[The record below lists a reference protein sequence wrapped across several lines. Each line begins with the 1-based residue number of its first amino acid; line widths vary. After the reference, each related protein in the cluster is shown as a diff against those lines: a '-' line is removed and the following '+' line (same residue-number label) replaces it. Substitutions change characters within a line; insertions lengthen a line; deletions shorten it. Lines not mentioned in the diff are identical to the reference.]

1 MKYQRKVYPMN
12 YYLISLIRTAVAT
25 AMPRLDPIKAAR
37 WADLLIGLI
46 RNGGTAIVAPSTGKA
61 SNVARRAWK
70 ASNPLKGSVAVP
82 LARWNYD
89 DLLIKQS
96 TATATV
102 DGMRVAITNG
112 LRDVTVALR
121 AIVPHVVADEMAV
134 PAVAV
139 SVDPHDDGI
148 VVTGYWFTVGDDE

>member
-1 MKYQRKVYPMN
+1 MN
-12 YYLISLIRTAVAT
+12 YYLIDLIRTAVAT
-25 AMPRLDPIKAAR
+25 AMPRLSTAKAER

-46 RNGGTAIVAPSTGKA
+46 RNGGTAIVAPSTAKA

-121 AIVPHVVADEMAV
+121 ALNSPRN
-134 PAVAV
+134 
-139 SVDPHDDGI
+139 
-148 VVTGYWFTVGDDE
+148 